1 MEDESRE
8 RKRVEKKAREKEAG
22 YQERLRNWESRER
35 RKAKEYEKVSKVNF
49 LFPKQI
55 DFEWIEFSSSSG
67 EKDNII
73 FYYKLIFLDKGT
85 THSKTSPPSRCR
97 CSSTTLRQVNIF
109 LILLKIDFQNKKK
122 SS

>member
-35 RKAKEYEKVSKVNF
+35 RKAKEYEKVSKVKF

-55 DFEWIEFSSSSG
+55 DFE
-67 EKDNII
+67 
-73 FYYKLIFLDKGT
+73 
-85 THSKTSPPSRCR
+85 C
-97 CSSTTLRQVNIF
+97 Q
-109 LILLKIDFQNKKK
+109 
-122 SS
+122 